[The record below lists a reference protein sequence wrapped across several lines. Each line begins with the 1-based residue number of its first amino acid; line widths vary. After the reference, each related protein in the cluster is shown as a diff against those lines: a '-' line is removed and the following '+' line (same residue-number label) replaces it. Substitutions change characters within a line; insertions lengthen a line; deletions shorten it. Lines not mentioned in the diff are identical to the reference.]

1 MMTDTAEVDDKPLN
15 RNSSISIDD
24 LLVIGLK
31 CSITRDPKHHCDE
44 SLVIWNNTSEAGIL
58 WIDKY
63 DARAIIEDKETLKR
77 GSKI

>member
-1 MMTDTAEVDDKPLN
+1 MADTAEVDDKPLN
-15 RNSSISIDD
+15 RDSSISIDD

-31 CSITRDPKHHCDE
+31 CSITRDPKHQCDE
-44 SLVIWNNTSEAGIL
+44 SLVIWNNTSEARIL